1 MHDFFWGC
9 TVAGKR
15 FMRSDSTR
23 MEIKILF
30 HDNCFDGAASA
41 AVFSRF
47 HAERIRPGAMQ
58 SYQGLSH
65 GAGGQPIDEAVFTG
79 DENAIVDFRY
89 SQSDRLTWWFD
100 HHRSAFQQPGDEEH
114 FRRDRSGRKF
124 HDPTRKSCTKFL
136 TEIAAQRFGF
146 DPQPLSELIEWA
158 EIIDGAQFANPRI
171 AVELAEPA
179 LQLMT
184 VLEANRDPQ
193 YIPRIIREMQQ
204 TSLSKLAAQPHVR
217 APFEELRKKHEHTIQ
232 LVRQK
237 ATLERD
243 VVFFDLG
250 DEELLTINKFISYYL
265 YPEAQYTVWVGRSGQ
280 RTKVSIGSNPWN
292 QDGRRHDLARIAE
305 RYGGGGHPVVAAISF
320 PAGELER
327 ARTAAAEIAAELRS

>member
-1 MHDFFWGC
+1 
-9 TVAGKR
+9 
-15 FMRSDSTR
+15 

-30 HDNCFDGAASA
+30 HDSCFDGAASA

-47 HAERIRPGAMQ
+47 YAERIRPDAIQ

-65 GAGGQPIDEAVFTG
+65 SAGGQPIDEAVFTG

-136 TEIAAQRFGF
+136 AEIAAQRFGF

-327 ARTAAAEIAAELRS
+327 ARTAAAEIAAELRR

>member
-1 MHDFFWGC
+1 
-9 TVAGKR
+9 
-15 FMRSDSTR
+15 

-237 ATLERD
+237 ATLERG

-327 ARTAAAEIAAELRS
+327 ARTAAAEIAAELRR